1 MANDSSTGGYLQ
13 PVVASPPIEDAALD
27 AIFQQLIVGLTGLPG
42 SLVRP
47 RWQPVTPKMP
57 EPTVNWCAIGV
68 VDVEPDERPAIV
80 HVPSS
85 DGTDKLYR
93 HEVLTVLA
101 SFYGP
106 AAMQFAAMARDG
118 VYVEQNHGMLTLN
131 SMGLVD
137 VGKMTAAPELIN
149 QQWLRRFDLQFRV
162 RRQVVR
168 TYSVLNLLSSDSTLE
183 TDSVTT
189 EIHVSQ

>member
-27 AIFQQLIVGLTGLPG
+27 AIFQQMIVGLTGIPG
-42 SLVRP
+42 AMVRP

-57 EPTVNWCAIGV
+57 EPNQNWCAIGV
-68 VDVEPDERPAIV
+68 TEIEQDARPAFV
-80 HVPSS
+80 HVPDT

-93 HEVLTVLA
+93 HEILTLLA

-106 AAMQFAAMARDG
+106 SAMQYAAQARDG
-118 VYVEQNHGMLTLN
+118 IYVEQNHGMLTLN

-149 QQWLRRFDLQFRV
+149 QQWLRRFDLSFRV

-168 TYSVLNLLSSDSTLE
+168 TYSVLNVLSSDSTLN
-183 TDSVTT
+183 TDTVTT